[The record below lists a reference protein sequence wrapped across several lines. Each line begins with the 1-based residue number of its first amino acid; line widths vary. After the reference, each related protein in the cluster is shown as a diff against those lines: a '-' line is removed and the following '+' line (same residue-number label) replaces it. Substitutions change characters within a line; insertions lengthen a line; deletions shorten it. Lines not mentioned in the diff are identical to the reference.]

1 MSHLVQMNEE
11 EEEDTVPL
19 IENLEMQ
26 EIFKDEDREEEASVT
41 DLIY

>member
-1 MSHLVQMNEE
+1 MNEE

>member
-1 MSHLVQMNEE
+1 MSYLAQMNEE
-11 EEEDTVPL
+11 EEEDTAPL
-19 IENLEMQ
+19 IRNLEIQ